1 MGDFALSGC
10 RLRWEA
16 RGPILLNKVGGLP
29 VLGDPFVG
37 LDARSEAE
45 QRLMCAIV
53 ADDLDLEP

>member
-1 MGDFALSGC
+1 LPC
-10 RLRWEA
+10 RAAAFGGRHVGL
-16 RGPILLNKVGGLP
+16 ILLNKVGGLP